1 MENTDYSIKY
11 LKTCACGCGTKFNGR
26 LNQKYFNTSHKA
38 KANNLKAAKRRKEL
52 SSIFARM
59 EVNYFIF
66 LEMKENDKLGVWFD
80 ISEVI
85 RKGFDPNIPTNQL
98 KNSKDGS
105 IHHRIA
111 DFVYKISEDGLQI
124 IIHQYNN

>member
-98 KNSKDGS
+98 KNSKDKREESGS
-105 IHHRIA
+105 VA
-111 DFVYKISEDGLQI
+111 LI
-124 IIHQYNN
+124 IFRRFFIKFLECLKS